1 MIRHVQCGGAV
12 RRADDADGRSK
23 AQDQAVIARRLG
35 QNDGD
40 QHQRKQER
48 GENAELRRR
57 AEEDHAGVLQKG
69 RKVDHRANG
78 DKNQHR
84 EQFIFDARV
93 EQYRQKALRAQ
104 HTGRGAARDLIDH
117 RGQIGQDR
125 AEADGQ
131 KQRGFIVLFDRQIDQ
146 HAGNDE
152 HHQRFQ
158 SLRREQV
165 QHAGKKLL
173 QQSQNIH
180 SESSFKSTA
189 ISQW

>member
-1 MIRHVQCGGAV
+1 MTKVKLKDATRELLKGAEETLSKLSGM
-12 RRADDADGRSK
+12 RKNADAL
-23 AQDQAVIARRLG
+23 AQLAK
-35 QNDGD
+35 
-40 QHQRKQER
+40 KQENQFAR
-48 GENAELRRR
+48 EEERRR
-57 AEEDHAGVLQKG
+57 AEENHAGILQKG

-78 DKNQHR
+78 DKDQHR

-125 AEADGQ
+125 AETDGQ